1 MLLEKLL
8 RDTLFL
14 PDSVQITDESGP
26 GKLEGWDSLGHITFI
41 SAVENS
47 FNVSFDMDEIIMI
60 ENLNDI
66 KRMLRLK
73 GVKEF

>member
-1 MLLEKLL
+1 MKLEELL

-14 PDSVQITDESGP
+14 PDSVQITDEAGP
-26 GKLEGWDSLGHITFI
+26 GRLEGWDSLGHITLI

-60 ENLNDI
+60 ESLNDL
-66 KRMLRLK
+66 KRLLLLK
-73 GVKEF
+73 GVKDI

>member
-1 MLLEKLL
+1 MILEKLL
-8 RDTLFL
+8 RETLFL
-14 PDSVQITDESGP
+14 SDSVQITNESGP
-26 GKLEGWDSLGHITFI
+26 GNLEGWDSLGHITFI

-66 KRMLRLK
+66 KKMLLLK

>member
-1 MLLEKLL
+1 MIIEQLL
-8 RDTLFL
+8 RETLFL
-14 PDSVQITDESGP
+14 PESVHISDESGP

-41 SAVENS
+41 SAIENS

-66 KRMLRLK
+66 KKLLLLK